1 MSETESHTDF
11 LDMVDNLMLTST
23 KIQNINDFLNS
34 QIHITEKKNT
44 DDNFSKLYT
53 LIDYNTEQI
62 NILKDRLN
70 ELWKTLNKQINN
82 NINGGK

>member
-1 MSETESHTDF
+1 MSETKHNVDF
-11 LDMVDNLMLTST
+11 LDMVDDLILTGT
-23 KIQNINDFLNS
+23 KIRNINDFLNN
-34 QIHITEKKNT
+34 QIHKTERKNT

-70 ELWKTLNKQINN
+70 ELWKTLNKQKNSN
-82 NINGGK
+82 LNGGK